1 MPAPR
6 TCQWPNST
14 TLFSIGFNRL
24 SLIEVS
30 CQTARFVVC
39 DRTE

>member
-6 TCQWPNST
+6 ACQWPNST

-24 SLIEVS
+24 GLIEVGR
-30 CQTARFVVC
+30 QTADFVVS
-39 DRTE
+39 DRTK